1 MQTSAVVVDT
11 SAQFEA
17 MLGFHRRVER
27 QLAALAALPTDLAL
41 RGPGPESSS
50 RAAAVIACFDL
61 ECTRRHAQEERDLWP
76 LLERCIE
83 DGSARSHFRAV
94 RRQLAEQ
101 HRDIERA
108 WRTVRR
114 PLQAVSEG
122 LRRQL
127 DQDAIWSLRM
137 LFSTH
142 IHAEEAT
149 LHRVA
154 AGLAALAR
162 H

>member
-1 MQTSAVVVDT
+1 MTSLHDAAA
-11 SAQFEA
+11 AQFDA
-17 MLGFHRRVER
+17 LLSFHRRVER
-27 QLAALAALPTDLAL
+27 QLAALAALPTELAL
-41 RGPGPESSS
+41 RGPGPETTS
-50 RAAAVIACFDL
+50 RADAVIMCFDK
-61 ECTRRHAQEERDLWP
+61 ECVRRHAEEEHDLWP
-76 LLERCIE
+76 LFERCIE

-101 HRDIERA
+101 HRDIEHA

-114 PLQAVSEG
+114 PLQAVAEG
-122 LRRQL
+122 LGRRL

-137 LFSTH
+137 LFSVH

-154 AGLAALAR
+154 TGLAEFAR